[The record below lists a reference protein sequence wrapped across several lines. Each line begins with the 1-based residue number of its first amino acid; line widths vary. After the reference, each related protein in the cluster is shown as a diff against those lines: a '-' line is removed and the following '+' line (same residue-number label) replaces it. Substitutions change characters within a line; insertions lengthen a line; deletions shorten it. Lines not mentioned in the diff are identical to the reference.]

1 MEFTLRARALART
14 RDLVASARG
23 NPVGTPQDMINS
35 PLEQFNILSVYDASL
50 ANSSVFEIMYAKIL
64 LTAWYTFYNL
74 PETIVYEIGT
84 NNELYSFSMLLGG
97 SQGGVLPQVIPALV
111 ASIVFASY
119 SVGALAQFIQS
130 FI

>member
-1 MEFTLRARALART
+1 
-14 RDLVASARG
+14 
-23 NPVGTPQDMINS
+23 MINS

-84 NNELYSFSMLLGG
+84 NNEFLYQLLRALTGPAVSAYG
-97 SQGGVLPQVIPALV
+97 MAGTWNIGNAIPALFE
-111 ASIVFASY
+111 IVFASS
-119 SVGALAQFIQS
+119 SVGAPAQFIQS